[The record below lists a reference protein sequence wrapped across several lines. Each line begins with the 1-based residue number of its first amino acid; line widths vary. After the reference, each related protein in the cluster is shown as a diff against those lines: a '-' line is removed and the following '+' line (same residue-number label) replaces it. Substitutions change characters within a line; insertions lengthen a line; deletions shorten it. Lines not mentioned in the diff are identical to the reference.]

1 MLTPVASQIQM
12 PNNKTRP
19 DAAARPERGI
29 NGISLEGRSVI
40 VAMCVGQL
48 GSLLPHVVVPSI
60 LAAFLIPEWHLS
72 GAQAGLLAG
81 SGAAGYMLTVP
92 VLATLTDRI
101 DARKILIAGS
111 AVSALGTLLFGLF
124 ASGLWSGVLFNALA
138 GMGFAGAYM
147 PGLKALTDRLA
158 SGDSSRAITLYTS
171 SFSLGVGL
179 SFLVA
184 QLVAES
190 LGWRTAFY
198 VTAAGPLVM
207 LLVCLLLRPVDP
219 KPATGRLLD
228 FAPVFSN
235 TKAMG
240 FVLGYGAHCFELYG
254 IRTWLVAFWTF
265 VATRNGHA
273 SILTPIV
280 VSVMFSLLAMPSSI
294 LGNELALK
302 FGRHR
307 AITAVMFTSAI
318 VAALIGIFAD
328 RSPWLLLPLVMTY
341 AITVPADSGA
351 LTSGMTMAANPD
363 YRGATMAVHS
373 TVGFGL
379 SALGAW
385 AMGIALDVAGGP
397 LNASAWTAAFAVLA
411 AGILLGPVAL
421 YWSRKT
427 ALQP

>member
-1 MLTPVASQIQM
+1 
-12 PNNKTRP
+12 
-19 DAAARPERGI
+19 
-29 NGISLEGRSVI
+29 
-40 VAMCVGQL
+40 MCVGQL

-124 ASGLWSGVLFNALA
+124 ATGLWTGALFNAIA
-138 GMGFAGAYM
+138 GIGFAGAYM

-158 SGDSSRAITLYTS
+158 PGDSSRAITLYTS
-171 SFSLGVGL
+171 SFSFGVGL

-190 LGWRTAFY
+190 FGWRAAFF
-198 VTAAGPLVM
+198 VTAIGPLVM
-207 LLVCLLLRPVDP
+207 LSACLLLRPVDP
-219 KPATGRLLD
+219 KPAQGRLLD
-228 FAPVFSN
+228 FAPVFRN
-235 TKAMG
+235 TNAMG

-265 VATRNGHA
+265 IVVRNGSV
-273 SILTPIV
+273 SIFTPV
-280 VSVMFSLLAMPSSI
+280 LVSVVFSVLAMPASI

-307 AITAVMFTSAI
+307 AITAVMFSSAF
-318 VAALIGIFAD
+318 VALMIGAFAD
-328 RSPWLLLPLVMTY
+328 KSPWLLLPLLLAY
-341 AITVPADSGA
+341 ALTVPADSGA
-351 LTSGMTMAANPD
+351 LTSGMSMAADPS

-373 TVGFGL
+373 TVGFSL

-385 AMGIALDVAGGP
+385 ALGVALDLAGGP
-397 LNASAWTAAFAVLA
+397 LSSTGWMAAFSVLA
-411 AGILLGPVAL
+411 AGILLGPLAL
-421 YWSRKT
+421 YWSRMVT
-427 ALQP
+427 APS

>member
-1 MLTPVASQIQM
+1 
-12 PNNKTRP
+12 
-19 DAAARPERGI
+19 
-29 NGISLEGRSVI
+29 
-40 VAMCVGQL
+40 MCVGQL

-111 AVSALGTLLFGLF
+111 ALSAFGTLLFGLF
-124 ASGLWSGVLFNALA
+124 ATGLWSGALCNAIA
-138 GMGFAGAYM
+138 GIGFAGAYM

-158 SGDSSRAITLYTS
+158 PGDSSRAVTLYTS
-171 SFSLGVGL
+171 SFSFGVGI
-179 SFLVA
+179 SFLVS

-190 LGWRTAFY
+190 FGWRSAFF
-198 VTAAGPLVM
+198 VTAIGPIIM
-207 LLVCLLLRPVDP
+207 LLVCLLLQPVEP
-219 KPATGRLLD
+219 KPMQGRLLD
-228 FAPVFSN
+228 FGPVFRN
-235 TKAMG
+235 TSAMG

-265 VATRNGHA
+265 IVVRNGNV
-273 SILTPIV
+273 SIFTPIV
-280 VSVMFSLLAMPSSI
+280 VSVVFSLLAMPASI

-307 AITAVMFTSAI
+307 AITAVMFSSAL
-318 VAALIGIFAD
+318 VALLIGAFAD
-328 RSPWLLLPLVMTY
+328 KSPWLLLPLLLAY
-341 AITVPADSGA
+341 AFTVPADSGA
-351 LTSGMTMAANPD
+351 LTSGMTMASD
-363 YRGATMAVHS
+363 VRYRGATMAMHS
-373 TVGFGL
+373 TVGFSL

-385 AMGIALDVAGGP
+385 GVGVALDFAGGP
-397 LNASAWTAAFAVLA
+397 LSATGWMAAFSVLA

-421 YWSRKT
+421 YWSRMVT
-427 ALQP
+427 APS